1 LLELRRVIEDDLRLE
16 YAGFSI
22 GTVKKAFF
30 QSNRGLLSVTEGEA
44 IVRDSNVILKSVSPT
59 EVVLA
64 LGNEIV
70 TLPLVKR

>member
-1 LLELRRVIEDDLRLE
+1 LRLE

-30 QSNRGLLSVTEGEA
+30 QSSRGLLSIAEGDP
-44 IVRDSNVILKSVSPT
+44 IIRDSSVILKSVSPT

-64 LGNEIV
+64 LGNELL

>member
-1 LLELRRVIEDDLRLE
+1 LLELRRVVEDELRLE

-30 QSNRGLLSVTEGEA
+30 QSTRGLLSVTEGEA
-44 IVRDSNVILKSVSPT
+44 VVRDSNIILKSVSPT

-64 LGNEIV
+64 LGKEVV